1 MLGGAGA
8 LFGLSTYVS
17 YQRDIRLARER
28 VAAGGR
34 IVQTACGPVEYGKC
48 GDGSAAGD
56 MPILVLHGAGGGYDQ
71 ALLVGCLM
79 VSEKGYPILAPSR
92 FGYLGS
98 PIPNDSSIEAQAD
111 AYACLLDALGVERA
125 LVVAISAGGP
135 SGLHFALRHPRRTA
149 ALVTVSA
156 ITFGGVPEA
165 EVHWHRTWANWA
177 MESDFLHWLG
187 STVARFV
194 LRSPGLAEAIQLPLT
209 PRERVAMEQML
220 KAILPLSDRLAG
232 THLDRGRR
240 LPPDAPLDRI
250 SAPTLV
256 IHARNDPLVGFA
268 HAEHAAAKIPGA
280 ELMAFDTG
288 GHYMLGRYDEIETR
302 VMAFLAENG

>member
-1 MLGGAGA
+1 

-17 YQRDIRLARER
+17 YRHDIRLARER

-34 IVQTACGPVEYGKC
+34 IVQTTCGPVEYGEC
-48 GDGSAAGD
+48 GDDAAAGD
-56 MPILVLHGAGGGYDQ
+56 TPILVLHGAGGGYDQ
-71 ALLVGCLM
+71 ALLIGCLM
-79 VSEKGYPILAPSR
+79 VSKGRRIIAPSR
-92 FGYLGS
+92 FGYLGT
-98 PIPNDSSIEAQAD
+98 PIPNDPSIEAQAD
-111 AYACLLDALGVERA
+111 AYACLLDTLEVEQVV
-125 LVVAISAGGP
+125 VVAISAGGP

-156 ITFGGVPEA
+156 IAFGGVPEA

-194 LRSPGLAEAIQLPLT
+194 LRRPGLAGRIPLPLT
-209 PRERVAMEQML
+209 PRERVAMEQIL

-232 THLDRGRR
+232 THLDRRRR

-268 HAEHAAAKIPGA
+268 HAEHAALNIPGA
-280 ELMAFDTG
+280 ELVAFDTG

-302 VMAFLAENG
+302 LIAFLAENG